1 MTEKLVEQLESRV
14 NDLECQLAFQEQTI
28 EELNEALSQQQML
41 ITKMQDQMKY
51 VVGKVKNIDGSN
63 LADASEETPP
73 PHY

>member
-1 MTEKLVEQLESRV
+1 MTDKRIEQLESRV

-28 EELNEALSQQQML
+28 EELNDALSQQQLL

-51 VVGKVKNIDGSN
+51 VVGKVKNMDSSN
-63 LADASEETPP
+63 LADQSQETPP

>member
-1 MTEKLVEQLESRV
+1 MTNNTTQELQKRIE
-14 NDLECQLAFQEQTI
+14 DLEYKAAFQEQTI
-28 EELNEALSQQQML
+28 DELNDALSQQQLL

-51 VVGKVKNIDGSN
+51 VVGKVKNMDSSN